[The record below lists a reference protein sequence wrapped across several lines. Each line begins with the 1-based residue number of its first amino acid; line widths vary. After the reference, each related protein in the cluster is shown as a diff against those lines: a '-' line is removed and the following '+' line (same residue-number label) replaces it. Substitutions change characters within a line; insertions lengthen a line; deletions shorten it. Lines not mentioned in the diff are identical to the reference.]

1 MHLPESHEAESF
13 LERLDVIWAEIG
25 VEPPQ
30 RPSGGL
36 PRMPEE
42 PTALDDDVLMASLA
56 KVNAWL
62 EYLDVAVGSAEGE
75 HGART
80 RALKATEARAV
91 RASTEKSMAARERM
105 AELDEGVMRARRQEA
120 FAYERETMLKARL
133 SGLER
138 IASVLSR
145 EVTRRSAHAGALRHV
160 GARMTA

>member
-1 MHLPESHEAESF
+1 MPLPESHEAESF
-13 LERLDVIWAEIG
+13 LDRLDTIWKEIG
-25 VEPPQ
+25 IGPPM
-30 RPSGGL
+30 RPVGNL
-36 PRMPEE
+36 PRMPAE
-42 PTALDDDVLMASLA
+42 PTALDDVALMSALA
-56 KVNAWL
+56 EVNSWL

-91 RASTEKSMAARERM
+91 RASSEKSMAARERM

-120 FAYERETMLKARL
+120 FAYERETILKARL